1 MTSFFWRHAKTNIIV
16 VLLSLSILLMTTHTS
31 LSIGYL
37 KRGIMNILLPFQVL
51 GAQIKFS
58 TRDFFLV
65 IKELQLI
72 RSENQKLRE
81 EIRHFSLE
89 RKEWQEALSENK
101 RLKALLDY
109 KQRIPYETVA
119 ARVISYDPS
128 NWANTI
134 IIDKGKKDGIYK
146 LAPVVTYQEGK
157 EGLVGRVIEV
167 ENHSASV
174 LLLHDQNSMVGAQIL
189 RSKDKGVTEGDNYRF
204 CKLKFLPY
212 DADVV
217 KKDIVVTSGDGGIFP
232 KGLFIGY
239 VVRVG
244 LKDRGLFR
252 EVDILPFIR
261 FSRLEDVLVI
271 INKKVSHSTVEKNE
285 KDYLAFKRMN
295 DEGND

>member
-1 MTSFFWRHAKTNIIV
+1 MTGFFWRHAKTNVIV
-16 VLLSLSILLMTTHTS
+16 VLLSLSILLITTHTS

-37 KRGIMNILLPFQVL
+37 KRGIMNTMLPFQLL

-58 TRDFFLV
+58 ADDFFLA
-65 IKELQLI
+65 IKELQSV
-72 RSENQKLRE
+72 RSENQKLKE
-81 EIRHFSLE
+81 EIRHLSLE
-89 RKEWQEALSENK
+89 RKEWQEALSENS
-101 RLKALLDY
+101 RLKQLLDY
-109 KQRIPYETVA
+109 RERIPYETVA

-157 EGLVGRVIEV
+157 EGLVGRIIEV
-167 ENHSASV
+167 ENYSASV
-174 LLLHDQNSMVGAQIL
+174 LLLPDQNSMIGAQLL
-189 RSKDKGVTEGDNYRF
+189 RSKDKGIIEGSNYRF

-252 EVDILPFIR
+252 EVDILPFIK
-261 FSRLEDVLVI
+261 FSKLEDVLVI
-271 INKKVSHSTVEKNE
+271 INKKISHSTSHENQ
-285 KDYLAFKRMN
+285 KDYLAMN
-295 DEGND
+295 TMRNY

>member
-1 MTSFFWRHAKTNIIV
+1 MTNFFWRHARTNVIV
-16 VLLSLSILLMTTHTS
+16 VLLSVSIILMTTHTS

-37 KRGIMNILLPFQVL
+37 KRGIMNTLLPFQLL

-58 TRDFFLV
+58 AKDFFST
-65 IKELQLI
+65 IKELQ
-72 RSENQKLRE
+72 SVRE
-81 EIRHFSLE
+81 ENRRLKEKIRRFVLE
-89 RKEWQEALSENK
+89 RRQWQNALSENK
-101 RLKALLDY
+101 RLKKLLEY
-109 KQRIPYETVA
+109 KARIPYKTIA

-128 NWANTI
+128 NWANII
-134 IIDKGKKDGIYK
+134 IIDKGKKDGIYR
-146 LAPVVTYQEGK
+146 LAPVVTYQDGK

-174 LLLHDQNSMVGAQIL
+174 LLLHDQNSMIGAQIL
-189 RSKDKGVTEGDNYRF
+189 RSKDKGVIEGDNYRF

-217 KKDIVVTSGDGGIFP
+217 KNDIVVTSGDGGIFP

-252 EVDILPFIR
+252 EVDILPFVK
-261 FSRLEDVLVI
+261 FSKLEEVLVI
-271 INKKVSHSTVEKNE
+271 INKGISKSTFKKKER
-285 KDYLAFKRMN
+285 DYLAIKRMN
-295 DEGND
+295 GRGNY

>member
-1 MTSFFWRHAKTNIIV
+1 MTSFFWRHAKTNVIV

-37 KRGIMNILLPFQVL
+37 KRGIMTIVFPFQVL

-58 TRDFFLV
+58 TRDFFLA
-65 IKELQLI
+65 IKEFQSI
-72 RSENQKLRE
+72 RSENQKLKE
-81 EIRHFSLE
+81 KIRQFVLE
-89 RKEWQEALSENK
+89 RREWQEALSENK
-101 RLKALLDY
+101 KLKALLDY
-109 KQRIPYETVA
+109 SERIPYETVA

-146 LAPVVTYQEGK
+146 LAPVVTYQDGK
-157 EGLVGRVIEV
+157 EGLVGRVVEV

-174 LLLHDQNSMVGAQIL
+174 LLLPDPNSMVGAQIL
-189 RSKDKGVTEGDNYRF
+189 RSKDKGVIEGDNYRF

-244 LKDRGLFR
+244 LKNRGLFR

-271 INKKVSHSTVEKNE
+271 INKKISHPTFEKNE
-285 KDYLAFKRMN
+285 KNHLAFKTMN
-295 DEGND
+295 DEGNN

>member
-1 MTSFFWRHAKTNIIV
+1 MTSFFWRHARTNVIV
-16 VLLSLSILLMTTHTS
+16 VLVSISILLMTTHTS

-37 KRGIMNILLPFQVL
+37 KRGIMNILLPFQLL

-58 TRDFFLV
+58 TKDFF
-65 IKELQLI
+65 IAINELQSI
-72 RSENQKLRE
+72 RE
-81 EIRHFSLE
+81 ENRRLKEEKRQFLLE
-89 RKEWQEALSENK
+89 RKKWQEAISENK
-101 RLKALLDY
+101 RLKKLLDY
-109 KQRIPYETVA
+109 KNRLPYKTIA

-146 LAPVVTYQEGK
+146 LAPVVTYQDGR

-167 ENHSASV
+167 ENNFASV

-189 RSKDKGVTEGDNYRF
+189 RSKDKGVIEGDNYRF

-252 EVDILPFIR
+252 DVDILPFIK
-261 FSRLEDVLVI
+261 FSKLEEVLVI
-271 INKKVSHSTVEKNE
+271 INKETSESTFKKRE
-285 KDYLAFKRMN
+285 KDYLAIKTMN
-295 DEGND
+295 GRGNL